1 MSDARP
7 GLKPDTAFIVNGFT
21 YQINNEIGRG
31 GSCIVYRGLRIQDDP
46 INLNEVI
53 IKEFFPKV
61 FENLIARADDGVFTI
76 PDEIR
81 DDFQERKR
89 HFITGQGRHNWLYS
103 QNQDNVLSQAILVND
118 RLFGVP

>member
-1 MSDARP
+1 M
-7 GLKPDTAFIVNGFT
+7 
-21 YQINNEIGRG
+21 
-31 GSCIVYRGLRIQDDP
+31 
-46 INLNEVI
+46 I